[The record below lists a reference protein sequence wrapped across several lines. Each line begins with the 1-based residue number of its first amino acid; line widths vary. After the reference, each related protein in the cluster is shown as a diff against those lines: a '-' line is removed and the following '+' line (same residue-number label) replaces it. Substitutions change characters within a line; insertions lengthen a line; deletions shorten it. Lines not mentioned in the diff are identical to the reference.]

1 MGVGELT
8 VDQVAAELEMTRD
21 GVYKLIKRGK
31 LEGVRRSERGLRV
44 PQSALAAY
52 QRRLCGRS
60 RVLTVEFGDA
70 VVAAQR
76 FEADTGISAVEWVQR
91 WKADEIENTVDNAIL
106 TIQALIVLV
115 AEADARAAQRDRG
128 T

>member
-1 MGVGELT
+1 MGAGYLT
-8 VDQVAAELEMTRD
+8 VAEVAAELEMTRD
-21 GVYKLIKRGK
+21 GVYKLIQRGK
-31 LEGVRRSERGLRV
+31 LDGVRRSERGLRV
-44 PQSALAAY
+44 PQDALAAY
-52 QRRLCGRS
+52 QRRLRGRP
-60 RVLTVEFGDA
+60 RLLTIEFGDA
-70 VVAAQR
+70 VRAAER
-76 FEADTGISAVEWVQR
+76 FTADTGISAVGWVQR

>member
-1 MGVGELT
+1 
-8 VDQVAAELEMTRD
+8 MTRD
-21 GVYKLIKRGK
+21 GVYKLIQRGK

-52 QRRLCGRS
+52 QRRLRGRS
-60 RVLTVEFGDA
+60 RLLTVEFGDA
-70 VVAAQR
+70 VRAAER
-76 FEADTGISAVEWVQR
+76 FTADTGISAVEWVER
-91 WKADEIENTVDNAIL
+91 WKADEIENTVDNGIL
-106 TIQALIVLV
+106 TIHALIVLV

>member
-8 VDQVAAELEMTRD
+8 IDQVAAELEMTRD

-44 PQSALAAY
+44 PQDALAAY
-52 QRRLCGRS
+52 QRRLRGRS
-60 RVLTVEFGDA
+60 RLLTIEFGDA
-70 VVAAQR
+70 VRAAER
-76 FEADTGISAVEWVQR
+76 FTADTGISAVEWVQR